1 MLTNRTVGG
10 YFRHPIFRLHSPVDA
25 LFQEW
30 TDARRAPARTGFADH
45 ADHYAV
51 QFRVPGIVREAL
63 SLQVEDGELVLRAE
77 RAAEAPEGFTP
88 VRRERR
94 RFQLSRRIPVP
105 ADADAEKVE
114 ATLSDGILKITVGKR
129 AEHQPRT
136 IAIQ

>member
-10 YFRHPIFRLHSPVDA
+10 YFRHPLFRLHSPVDA

-30 TDARRAPARTGFADH
+30 TDARRTTAQTEFADH

-51 QFRVPGIVREAL
+51 RFRVPGIDREAL
-63 SLQVEDGELVLRAE
+63 TLQVEEGALVLRAE
-77 RAAEAPEGFTP
+77 RTPETPEGFTP

-94 RFQLSRRIPVP
+94 SFRLARRLPVP

-114 ATLSDGILKITVGKR
+114 ATLSDGVLTITIAKR